1 MRQTDDPA
9 PLLIQALPL
18 LPRGRALDL
27 AMGSG
32 RHALFLAEQG
42 YHVEGLDRDE
52 ASVAACQQA
61 AAARG
66 LRVVARC
73 VDLEQ
78 HRLPVGAYDVI
89 LCLCYLQ
96 RSLMPQIEAAL
107 APGGVVVYETFLVEN
122 HLRFGHPRHRDYC
135 LEPNELRRAFPG
147 LHVLYSREGISETGT
162 YLASLIAQRPSGP
175 EAAEEAAAGG
185 RRVSAR

>member
-1 MRQTDDPA
+1 MSQARRPDEPA
-9 PLLIQALPL
+9 SLLIQALPL

-32 RHALFLAEQG
+32 RHVLFLAEQG
-42 YHVEGLDRDE
+42 YDVEGLDRDE
-52 ASVAACQQA
+52 AAVAACRQA
-61 AAARG
+61 AAARR

-78 HRLPVGAYDVI
+78 HQLPAGAYDAI
-89 LCLCYLQ
+89 LCFCYLQ

-107 APGGVVVYETFLVEN
+107 APGGVVVYETFLIDN
-122 HLRFGHPRHRDYC
+122 HLRFGHPGRRDYC
-135 LEPNELRRAFPG
+135 LEPNELRRAFPA
-147 LHVLYSREGISETGT
+147 LHVLHYREGISETGT

-175 EAAEEAAAGG
+175 EAG
-185 RRVSAR
+185 